1 MERIS
6 FYDQIAK
13 NKRNSILLASVVF
26 FFLIALIYV
35 IGLIIFP
42 GLIFSPEIS
51 ILFIIFSSFL
61 VFFYAYFSFNYGDK
75 VVLSATNA
83 KPIDENDPKYVYL
96 VNTVEGLS
104 IAAGIPRPKIYL
116 IESEEINAFAT
127 GKNPENS
134 SIAVTTGLLKN
145 LNRSEIEGVIAH
157 EISHIRNYDI
167 RFMTLVAVMV
177 GLVAIISHALLRSFM
192 YGGSR
197 REKRGYGIFLL
208 IGLIL
213 ALISPIVVRLV
224 QFAISRRREFLADAS
239 AVELTRYPEGLASA
253 LEKIMKINQGKMNV
267 SEAVSHLFFTD
278 PNRSPLDK
286 LYATHPPIEERI
298 RILRSM

>member
-13 NKRNSILLASVVF
+13 NRRNSLLLALIVF
-26 FFLIALIYV
+26 AFLTGLIYIIGEIFLPELSLFFLIFA
-35 IGLIIFP
+35 IFFVSLYTY
-42 GLIFSPEIS
+42 GS
-51 ILFIIFSSFL
+51 
-61 VFFYAYFSFNYGDK
+61 YMYGDK
-75 VVLSATNA
+75 VVLTATNA
-83 KPIDENDPKYVYL
+83 KPIDENDKNYVHL

-104 IAAGIPRPKIYL
+104 IAAGIPKPKIYI

-127 GKNPENS
+127 GRNPENA

-145 LNRSEIEGVIAH
+145 LKRDEIEGVIAH
-157 EISHIRNYDI
+157 EISHIKNYDI
-167 RFMTLVAVMV
+167 RFMTIVAVMV
-177 GLVAIISHALLRSFM
+177 GLVAILSYMLLRSLR
-192 YGGSR
+192 YSLYSRDRRSGKGGGS
-197 REKRGYGIFLL
+197 ILLL
-208 IGLIL
+208 IIIGAIL
-213 ALISPIVVRLV
+213 ALIAPIAVRLV

-253 LEKIMKINQGKMNV
+253 LEKIMKINQGEMKV
-267 SEAVSHLFFTD
+267 SEAVSHLFFVD
-278 PNRSPLDK
+278 PNKSPLDK

>member
-13 NKRNSILLASVVF
+13 NKRNSLFLAFIVF
-26 FFLIALIYV
+26 AFLTALIYI
-35 IGLIIFP
+35 IGEIF
-42 GLIFSPEIS
+42 IPELS
-51 ILFIIFSSFL
+51 LFFL
-61 VFFYAYFSFNYGDK
+61 VFAIFFVSIYTYGSYRYGDK
-75 VVLSATNA
+75 IVLAATNA
-83 KPIDENDPKYVYL
+83 KPISEDDENYVHL
-96 VNTVEGLS
+96 INTVEGLS
-104 IAAGIPRPKIYL
+104 IAAGIPKPKIYV

-127 GKNPENS
+127 GRNPENA

-145 LNRSEIEGVIAH
+145 LKRDEIEGVIAH
-157 EISHIRNYDI
+157 EISHIKNYDI
-167 RFMTLVAVMV
+167 RFMTIVAVMV
-177 GLVAIISHALLRSFM
+177 GLVAILSNMLLRSLH
-192 YGGSR
+192 YGLYSR
-197 REKRGYGIFLL
+197 DRRNGKGEGLVLLLVL
-208 IGLIL
+208 IGAIL
-213 ALISPIVVRLV
+213 ALIAPITVRLV

-253 LEKIMKINQGKMNV
+253 LEKIMNINKGKMKV
-267 SEAVSHLFFTD
+267 SEAVSHLLFTD